1 MPIAND
7 IDILRSNMANM
18 AYTQRA
24 AVLKNQLQPQQ
35 IIITFID

>member
-7 IDILRSNMANM
+7 IDIQRSNMANM
-18 AYTQRA
+18 AYTQPA